1 MPPYITI
8 VFSVVLT
15 TFFVWYMI
23 HHMRK
28 LNFVKKLIDTY
39 EHDVENP
46 KLIDEMYEY
55 CAKDRA
61 LKKVV
66 EKHNATRDDFN
77 FCYHKLLTWGNFRK
91 YNRFVPISS
100 FFAVYTLN
108 YMLTHTDQDDKDYTM
123 RMMNFFNI

>member
-8 VFSVVLT
+8 VFVAVLS
-15 TFFVWYMI
+15 FFFIRDEI
-23 HHMRK
+23 HHLRK
-28 LNFVKKLIDTY
+28 LNFVKKLITQY

-46 KLIDEMYEY
+46 QLIDEMYNY
-55 CAKDRA
+55 CCQDRK

-66 EKHNATRDDFN
+66 AKHNATREDFN
-77 FCYHKLLTWGNFRK
+77 FCFHKLLEWGNFRK

-108 YMLTHTDQDDKDYTM
+108 YMLTHTDQNDKDYTM